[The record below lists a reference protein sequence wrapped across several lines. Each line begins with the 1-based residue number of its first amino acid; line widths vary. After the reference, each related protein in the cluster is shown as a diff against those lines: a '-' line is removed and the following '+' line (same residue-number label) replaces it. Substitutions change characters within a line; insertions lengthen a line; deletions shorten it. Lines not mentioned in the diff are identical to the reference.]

1 MDKLRLINLFAI
13 AFLVSLLVQYWFFPT
28 KTTNPILQDVYISVE
43 SDSLVVPNIPKLTVH
58 NTTSGEVTI
67 NPCDDI
73 TITVDSRP
81 LTGIRE
87 IAPDFCSGIIIASS
101 STTQIKFDSLYKVF
115 ATQVGKY
122 IVTLKTNSGDRTVTF
137 DLSLPG
143 SFRSTLS
150 TIVYEPIYNLFVA
163 LIVWIPGHSLGWAI
177 IVITIIIRLMLLM
190 PQQHM
195 LESQKKLQKIQP
207 KIKAIQKEHKEDQA
221 VMWQKMM
228 ELYKKEW
235 VNPMGSCLPLLIQM
249 PILIGLY
256 WVISWITDPS
266 NFYHLYS
273 VFQNFSPS
281 RIVTVF
287 FGINL
292 SQVGGI
298 TAVIFGIIL
307 GITQWIQAYM
317 SVQHT
322 KKTKK
327 DEPKK
332 DIDPNSMEAMLDP
345 ELMQKMMLYM
355 LPLMLAVSA
364 YFFPLGVG
372 LYWFIGTLFVIAQQ
386 WYVNTHDEKKSTKAE
401 QN

>member
-1 MDKLRLINLFAI
+1 MDKLRILNIFVL
-13 AFLVSLLVQYWFFPT
+13 AFLVSLAVQYWFFPQ
-28 KTTNPILQDVYISVE
+28 KTTTAVPPDVYISVE
-43 SDSLVVPNIPKLTVH
+43 KEGITVPNIPKITIH
-58 NTTSGEVTI
+58 NTTSSAVTV
-67 NPCDDI
+67 NPCQDI
-73 TITVDSRP
+73 TMTIDSQV
-81 LTGIRE
+81 LTGIQD
-87 IAPDFCSGIIIASS
+87 ITPDFCVPVSVAANQTEHLS
-101 STTQIKFDSLYKVF
+101 FDPLYKVF
-115 ATQVGKY
+115 STKPGKY
-122 IVTLKTNSGDRTVTF
+122 IVTMKTAFWDRMVAFT
-137 DLSLPG
+137 LSSPG

-163 LIVWIPGHSLGWAI
+163 LLTWIPGHSLGWAI
-177 IVITIIIRLMLLM
+177 VIITLIIRLILLF

-207 KIKAIQKEHKEDQA
+207 KIKAIQKEYKGDQA
-221 VMWQKMM
+221 VLGQKMM

-256 WVISWITDPS
+256 WVISGITDPS

-273 VFQNFSPS
+273 IFVDFQPH
-281 RIVTVF
+281 RIVTTF

-298 TAVIFGIIL
+298 TAVVFGLIL
-307 GITQWIQAYM
+307 GFVQWVQAYM
-317 SVQHT
+317 SFHYTT
-322 KKTKK
+322 KAK
-327 DEPKK
+327 DPKEPKK
-332 DIDPNSMEAMLDP
+332 EVDPDSMEAVLDP

-355 LPLMLAVSA
+355 LPVMLAVSA

-386 WYVNTHDEKKSTKAE
+386 WYVNNKSDSKKK
-401 QN
+401 